1 LAVSQRTS
9 GTMTNSHGL
18 FSATRLSPRVHLS
31 DRMGRTSTCSS
42 FSRPTTVVAKSNSKS
57 VSSSNLSRAGPFC
70 GVQIVRH
77 RRPKRVRLRSIND
90 SELAERRCVISFS
103 SSATPPRFRH
113 WYTPATCLRHDLSER
128 GRAETMGSEGPGRGF
143 GSAPE
148 RDIDD
153 LPRNDANYTALTP
166 LWFLE
171 RAALA
176 QPDRVSVVHGPIR
189 HTWSETYR
197 RCRRLASALSRRSV
211 GHGTTVNLLFFI
223 STSLCD

>member
-1 LAVSQRTS
+1 
-9 GTMTNSHGL
+9 
-18 FSATRLSPRVHLS
+18 
-31 DRMGRTSTCSS
+31 
-42 FSRPTTVVAKSNSKS
+42 
-57 VSSSNLSRAGPFC
+57 
-70 GVQIVRH
+70 
-77 RRPKRVRLRSIND
+77 
-90 SELAERRCVISFS
+90 
-103 SSATPPRFRH
+103 
-113 WYTPATCLRHDLSER
+113 
-128 GRAETMGSEGPGRGF
+128 MGSEGPGRGF